1 VAAFSFF
8 ASFAVDSLQ
17 STSAKLG
24 SMELRHRIWNLM
36 GPERR
41 LAAAQ
46 AFWAEKSNAHAEAEA
61 MITKRLH
68 VRPVFVRRLTPEK
81 KAAYVANDPA
91 INAGIWDAVMVA
103 YHLAAQRGLLADFLN
118 AVGIAN
124 ENGRLGNTDAAA
136 PPTAE
141 QLNEAVRAVSEKH
154 DKTDLLVYL
163 AALSLQDERLWQNLP
178 PVIVRLET
186 EVRVG

>member
-1 VAAFSFF
+1 
-8 ASFAVDSLQ
+8 
-17 STSAKLG
+17 
-24 SMELRHRIWNLM
+24 MELRHRIWNLM

-46 AFWAEKSNAHAEAEA
+46 AFWSEKSNAHAEADA
-61 MITKRLH
+61 MITRRLH
-68 VRPVFVRRLTPEK
+68 VRPVFVRRLPPEK

-91 INAGIWDAVMVA
+91 ISAGVWDVVMVA
-103 YHLAAQRGLLADFLN
+103 YHLEAQRALLSDFLN
-118 AVGIAN
+118 AVGIPN
-124 ENGRLGNTDAAA
+124 ENGRLADTDSAT
-136 PPTAE
+136 PPTTE

-154 DKTDLLVYL
+154 SKLDVLVYL

-186 EVRVG
+186 EVRVAG